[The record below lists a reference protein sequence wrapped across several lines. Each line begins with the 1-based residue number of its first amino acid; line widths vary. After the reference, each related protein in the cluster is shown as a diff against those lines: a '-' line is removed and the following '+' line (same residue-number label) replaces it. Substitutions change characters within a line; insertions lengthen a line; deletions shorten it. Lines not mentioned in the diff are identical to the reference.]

1 MRRPSGVRRGSAA
14 FTISSQENDPSRIP
28 FHPQRQVGAAP
39 FWFERV
45 RVSIKPDPSLSTTT
59 IAQKKERGQQSPTAL
74 PIFPFLFS
82 SFRLTYCA
90 PFDAIDAPATTISTR
105 RFNCLPAAVSFVA
118 TGLSLPNPCAEIVSC
133 CTPCATR

>member
-74 PIFPFLFS
+74 HFPFSIFQFPSYLLRPIRRNRRS
-82 SFRLTYCA
+82 RHDNLHA
-90 PFDAIDAPATTISTR
+90 PVQLPPR
-105 RFNCLPAAVSFVA
+105 RCVIRRHWFVF
-118 TGLSLPNPCAEIVSC
+118 AESV
-133 CTPCATR
+133 R